1 MSCNRYFPTC
11 INFKRSSLYF
21 GGNVLL
27 QLGRKVCGKQ
37 FNQCLGRSQRT
48 HETLLRPLTSQSLF
62 HLVLLSGTTHPASP
76 QHHSLEQP
84 PRLPTLFE
92 LFPLR
97 LLFLLSVTGRWW
109 QLQLLPIWPPKC
121 FLLLFHSPL
130 ANCHPQL
137 FRSQDL
143 PFLPSPDRVS
153 DICEMGP
160 PLCWDSCFCTFHIV
174 IWPCGP
180 AQYVKGLESVC
191 NVPTSP

>member
-48 HETLLRPLTSQSLF
+48 HETLLRPLTSQSLL

-92 LFPLR
+92 LFPLK
-97 LLFLLSVTGRWW
+97 LLFLLLVTGRWW

-121 FLLLFHSPL
+121 FFYFTVPWQTVTPNFSDPRTCLF
-130 ANCHPQL
+130 
-137 FRSQDL
+137 F
-143 PFLPSPDRVS
+143 
-153 DICEMGP
+153 P
-160 PLCWDSCFCTFHIV
+160 PLIGSQTYAKW
-174 IWPCGP
+174 GP
-180 AQYVKGLESVC
+180 LFVGTHVSAPFIQ
-191 NVPTSP
+191 